1 MKSTSSFFFNGIKVM
16 KIPNA
21 PKKDSSD
28 LSRFCVIISIFFLN
42 IGLGLSQIDTS
53 KAVPSFSDE
62 IITNE
67 ELNRLCVAPSQLNYA
82 TNNAFYCTG
91 LAISPNI
98 LSFNG
103 SPATLITISPD
114 LPTGL
119 FFNTTTG
126 TISGTPT
133 EDRAGNYTV
142 ILGNS
147 CGVVAKVIYI
157 AVSSGTN
164 YYSDTDGDG
173 FGSGTATV
181 SCSGQPPGTATNN
194 TDCAPNDA
202 AKWRV
207 SELLI
212 DQDGDGYNN
221 GFPRV
226 SVCYGASIPSGY
238 TSGNIGTDCDDVNI
252 RVNPNAAEIPNN
264 AKDDNCDGTIDE
276 VTPTS
281 NLITSSCGVTLT
293 SNTTLLFAHIIP
305 GAQAYRFEVTN
316 GLSVNVFETSTN
328 SFSLFNLSPRVT
340 YSTTSTVNSI
350 RVSYKTNGF
359 WRAYGSSCVVN
370 TPPISNSTS
379 VSSPACGSFLTDI
392 WNTIFCYNIPAAS
405 AYRFRVR
412 NGSTLIGTYE
422 SPVNRFNLPNIGIA
436 NLVFGTGYTI
446 DVLLKINGAWLPDT
460 EYGAACLIYTP
471 PTPSLSRV
479 TSPSCGSTT
488 SNLWTSVYAVSVT
501 GAQGYKFVVNNG
513 IQFREIITS
522 APSCSI
528 HSIPGGPIPGT
539 TYTIRVDVLYN
550 NSYVEGREL
559 CTLIVLPNAV
569 RQTNAA
575 VDIFKV
581 KVYPN
586 PYENAFK
593 LDVNTSSE
601 SELSFS
607 VYDLFGR
614 ELEARQV
621 SLAESSN
628 LEIGAQY
635 PSGVYNI
642 IVKQGD
648 QVKSIRL
655 IKR

>member
-1 MKSTSSFFFNGIKVM
+1 M
-16 KIPNA
+16 KIPKA

-28 LSRFCVIISIFFLN
+28 LSRCYAIISLFFLN
-42 IGLGLSQIDTS
+42 IGVSLSQIDSS
-53 KAVPSFSDE
+53 KAVSSSSNE
-62 IITNE
+62 IIKSE
-67 ELNRLCVAPSQLNYA
+67 EANRLCVAPTQMTYSA
-82 TNNAFYCTG
+82 NNAFYCTG
-91 LAISPNI
+91 ITISPNA

-103 SPATLITISPD
+103 SPATLLTISPD

-133 EDRAGNYTV
+133 EDRAGNYTI

-147 CGVVAKVIYI
+147 CGSAIKVIYI

-173 FGSGTATV
+173 FGSGTVTV
-181 SCSGQPPGTATNN
+181 SCSGQPAGTATNN

-202 AKWRV
+202 SKWRALD
-207 SELLI
+207 LLV

-221 GFPRV
+221 GFPTV
-226 SVCYGASIPSGY
+226 SVCYGANIPSGY
-238 TSGNIGTDCDDVNI
+238 TFGNIGTDCDDANI
-252 RVNPNAAEIPNN
+252 KVNPNAVEIPNN
-264 AKDDNCDGTIDE
+264 AKDDNCDGIIDE

-281 NLITSSCGVTLT
+281 HLITSSCGVTVPST
-293 SNTTLLFAHIIP
+293 ATLLFAQAIP

-316 GLSVNVFETSTN
+316 GTAVNLFEATTN
-328 SFSLFNLSPRVT
+328 SFSLSNLSPRVT
-340 YSTTSTVNSI
+340 FSTTSTVNTV
-350 RVSYKTNGF
+350 RVSYKANGF

-370 TPPISNSTS
+370 TPPIPNSTS
-379 VSSPACGSFLTDI
+379 VSIPACGSFLTDI

-412 NGSTLIGTYE
+412 NGATVVGTFD
-422 SPVNRFNLPNIGIA
+422 SPVNRFSLPNIGIA
-436 NLVFGTGYTI
+436 NLVFATPYTI

-460 EYGAACLIYTP
+460 EYGTPCIIYTP
-471 PTPSLSRV
+471 PTPTPSRV

-488 SNLWTSVYAVSVT
+488 NSLWTSVFAVPVT

-522 APSCSI
+522 ATSFSI

-559 CTLIVLPNAV
+559 CTLIVLPAAS
-569 RQTNAA
+569 RQTNVPVAM
-575 VDIFKV
+575 FTV
-581 KVYPN
+581 KTYPN
-586 PYENAFK
+586 PYEDTFK
-593 LDVNTSSE
+593 LDINTSSE
-601 SELSFS
+601 DQVSVS
-607 VYDLFGR
+607 VYDLLGR
-614 ELEARQV
+614 EVEARQV
-621 SLAESSN
+621 SVADITN
-628 LEIGAQY
+628 LEIGADY
-635 PSGVYNI
+635 PSGVYNV
-642 IVKQGD
+642 IVAQGD
-648 QVKSIRL
+648 QVKSLRV